1 VILYLLGGGSDA
13 STFDEVGDRAE
24 VTTRQKTYSSPLQ
37 VRLLRISTA
46 ILVLKVTDD
55 DSDGGGILIGP
66 IQN

>member
-1 VILYLLGGGSDA
+1 MLPHLTAKSVIGRKLRPA
-13 STFDEVGDRAE
+13 
-24 VTTRQKTYSSPLQ
+24 KKHSSPLQ